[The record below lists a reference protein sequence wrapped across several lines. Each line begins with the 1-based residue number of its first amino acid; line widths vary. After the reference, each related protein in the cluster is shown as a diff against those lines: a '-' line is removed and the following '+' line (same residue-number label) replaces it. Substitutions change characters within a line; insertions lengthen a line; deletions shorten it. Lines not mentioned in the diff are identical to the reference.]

1 MDEKIFLKTE
11 KLKEAFRIFDINDN
25 GAIKR
30 DDIIRVMKLE
40 NVSNKN
46 EIADKII
53 EENDFD
59 KDGKINF
66 KDFIQIMENKGE
78 NKNEQ

>member
-1 MDEKIFLKTE
+1 
-11 KLKEAFRIFDINDN
+11 
-25 GAIKR
+25 
-30 DDIIRVMKLE
+30 MKLE
-40 NVSNKN
+40 NFSNKN

-66 KDFIQIMENKGE
+66 KDFVKIMENKTE
-78 NKNEQ
+78 KTNEQ

>member
-1 MDEKIFLKTE
+1 
-11 KLKEAFRIFDINDN
+11 
-25 GAIKR
+25 
-30 DDIIRVMKLE
+30 MKFE

-66 KDFIQIMENKGE
+66 KDFVQIMENKGE

>member
-1 MDEKIFLKTE
+1 MKTE
-11 KLKEAFRIFDINDN
+11 KLKEAFRIFDLNDN

-30 DDIIRVMKLE
+30 EDIIRVMKLE
-40 NVSNKN
+40 NLSNKN

-53 EENDFD
+53 EENDYD

-66 KDFIQIMENKGE
+66 ADFVKIMEE
-78 NKNEQ
+78 NSDEKNEIK

>member
-1 MDEKIFLKTE
+1 MKNE

-30 DDIIRVMKLE
+30 DDIIRVLKME
-40 NVSNKN
+40 NLDNKN
-46 EIADKII
+46 EVADKII

-66 KDFIQIMENKGE
+66 DDFVKIMESTDKYDI
-78 NKNEQ
+78 

>member
-1 MDEKIFLKTE
+1 ML
-11 KLKEAFRIFDINDN
+11 
-25 GAIKR
+25 
-30 DDIIRVMKLE
+30 KLE
-40 NVSNKN
+40 NIENKN

-66 KDFIQIMENKGE
+66 GDFVKVMENTTSFDL
-78 NKNEQ
+78 

>member
-1 MDEKIFLKTE
+1 MKNE
-11 KLKEAFRIFDINDN
+11 KLKEAFRIFDLNDN

-30 DDIIRVMKLE
+30 DDIIRVLKLE
-40 NVSNKN
+40 NLENRN

-66 KDFIQIMENKGE
+66 GDFVKVMENKTIFDL
-78 NKNEQ
+78 